1 LAVLAQPPAAYL
13 LPNLDITVIAGFD
26 AQKRSL
32 ASTYSRKD
40 AAVFEA
46 SINGNCNRALIML
59 KPLSRGSI
67 NINTSDPTADPV
79 LNFRTLSNPIDIEVA
94 IGFVRY
100 SRNWLNAHSLA
111 KLGPVELTPG
121 ANVTG
126 TEELKRHV
134 RATTYPTSFH
144 PAGTASM
151 MPRRLG
157 GVVGS
162 DLRVY
167 GVEGLSVV
175 DASIMPLIPASHMS
189 ATVYAVAEKVCCR

>member
-1 LAVLAQPPAAYL
+1 
-13 LPNLDITVIAGFD
+13 
-26 AQKRSL
+26 
-32 ASTYSRKD
+32 
-40 AAVFEA
+40 
-46 SINGNCNRALIML
+46 
-59 KPLSRGSI
+59 
-67 NINTSDPTADPV
+67 
-79 LNFRTLSNPIDIEVA
+79 
-94 IGFVRY
+94 
-100 SRNWLNAHSLA
+100 
-111 KLGPVELTPG
+111 
-121 ANVTG
+121 VTG